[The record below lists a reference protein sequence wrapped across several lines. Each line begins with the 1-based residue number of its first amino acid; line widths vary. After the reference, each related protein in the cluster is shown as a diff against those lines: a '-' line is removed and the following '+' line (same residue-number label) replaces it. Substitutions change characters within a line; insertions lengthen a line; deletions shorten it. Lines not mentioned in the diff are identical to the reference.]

1 VDLVRGF
8 PATRHSAIA
17 ALRSGDVAERTR
29 GLATLASVYWR
40 PVYSYLRLRW
50 GRLHE
55 EAADLAQD
63 FFAEVVQKDLLVRF
77 DPTRARLRT
86 YLRVCI
92 DGLVA
97 NHDKASSR
105 QKRGGG
111 SPALHFDF
119 DSVRHE
125 LDQLATDSPE
135 VRFEKEWARGVFA
148 IALERLRQE
157 CEASGKA
164 EHYALLDAYDLG
176 PERPTYAELA
186 RRSGVSVTDVTNRL
200 FRTRRELRRI
210 VLEVLRELTGSEE
223 EFREEAR
230 ALLGQGA
237 A

>member
-17 ALRSGDVAERTR
+17 AVRSGDAAERAR

-50 GRLHE
+50 SRPHE
-55 EAADLAQD
+55 DAADLTQD
-63 FFAEVVQKDLLVRF
+63 FFAEVVQKDLLERF
-77 DPTRARLRT
+77 DPARARLRT

-92 DGLVA
+92 DGLVG
-97 NHDKASSR
+97 NHDKAAAR

-111 SPALHFDF
+111 GPTLHFDF
-119 DSVRHE
+119 DSVRE
-125 LDQLATDSPE
+125 EVERLSTDSPD
-135 VRFEKEWARGVFA
+135 RLFEKEWARGVFA
-148 IALERLRQE
+148 MALERLRRE

-164 EHYALLDAYDLG
+164 QHYALLEEYDLG

-186 RRSGVSVTDVTNRL
+186 QRSGISVTDVTNRL

-210 VLEVLRELTGSEE
+210 ALEVLRQLTASED

-230 ALLGQGA
+230 ALLGPEA